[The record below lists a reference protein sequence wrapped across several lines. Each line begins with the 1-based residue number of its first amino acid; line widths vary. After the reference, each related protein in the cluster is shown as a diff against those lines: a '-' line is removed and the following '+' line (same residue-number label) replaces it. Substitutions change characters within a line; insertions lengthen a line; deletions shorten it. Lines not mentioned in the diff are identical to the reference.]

1 MSFAEQVA
9 VAANVAQVLG
19 AIGTVGGIFYAAA
32 QLRHNASTSRATFLL
47 HLEDMSHDHD
57 AVHAKLRPGGAW
69 TEKEAGPAT
78 PKEWMQAEDY
88 MGFFEH
94 CEILMRQGSLDPRV
108 FWHLFGY
115 RLENILAS
123 ELIVRE
129 KLIEEREYWQL
140 FWALLRRFRLTPR
153 IPRMHPVSD
162 EAAQAMQHVA
172 PQDT

>member
-32 QLRHNASTSRATFLL
+32 QLRHSASTSRAAFLL
-47 HLEDMSHDHD
+47 QLEDMSHDHD
-57 AVHAKLRPGGAW
+57 AVQAKLLPKGAW
-69 TEKEAGPAT
+69 TEKGAGPVT
-78 PKEWMQAEDY
+78 PIEWVQAEDY
-88 MGFFEH
+88 LGFFEH
-94 CEILMRQGSLDPRV
+94 CEIQMRQGSLDPRV

-115 RLENILAS
+115 RIENIIAN

-129 KLIEEREYWQL
+129 KLIGERQHWLL

-153 IPRMHPVSD
+153 ISRMQPESD
-162 EAAQAMQHVA
+162 KAAHATCQVTQQH
-172 PQDT
+172 T